1 MIGKLKGLIDSYGED
16 YVILDVGGVGYQ
28 VHCSSRTL
36 QALPSPGEAAVL
48 SIETYV
54 REDQIKLFGF
64 RSDIEREWFRLLQT
78 VQGVG
83 AKVALAVLSTLP
95 PAELANAIALRDKAA
110 VVRTPGVGP
119 KVAER
124 IVTELKDKAPAFANV
139 DPALVHLSGAID
151 DQRAPRPVAD
161 AISALVNLGYGQPQA
176 AAAIASASRSAG
188 ENAETAQ
195 LIRLGPEGI
204 GEVRRTPSRIVT
216 PERRSDDV
224 GDTALRPQ
232 MLSEFVGQ
240 AQARANLSIFIEAA
254 RKRGEALDHVL
265 FVGPPGLGK
274 TTLAQIVARELGV
287 GFRATSGPVIAKAGD
302 LAALLTN
309 LEERDVLFIDEIH
322 RLSPA
327 VEEVLYPAMEDF
339 QLDLIIGEG
348 PAARSV
354 KIELAKFTLVGA
366 TTRAGLLTNPLR
378 DRFGIPVRLNFYTV
392 EELEK
397 IVSRGARVLNV
408 GMTPDGANEIAR
420 RARGTPRIA
429 GRLLRRVRDF
439 ASAADAASI
448 DRKIAD
454 NALGA
459 LEVDAAGLDAMDRRY
474 LTTIAMNYGGGPVG
488 VETMAAALSE
498 PRDAIEDIIEP
509 FLIQCGYLQRTPRGR
524 LLTSHAFRHLGLAE
538 PARDPAQFGLFGN
551 QDSED

>member
-1 MIGKLKGLIDSYGED
+1 MS
-16 YVILDVGGVGYQ
+16 
-28 VHCSSRTL
+28 
-36 QALPSPGEAAVL
+36 
-48 SIETYV
+48 
-54 REDQIKLFGF
+54 
-64 RSDIEREWFRLLQT
+64 
-78 VQGVG
+78 
-83 AKVALAVLSTLP
+83 
-95 PAELANAIALRDKAA
+95 
-110 VVRTPGVGP
+110 
-119 KVAER
+119 
-124 IVTELKDKAPAFANV
+124 
-139 DPALVHLSGAID
+139 
-151 DQRAPRPVAD
+151 
-161 AISALVNLGYGQPQA
+161 
-176 AAAIASASRSAG
+176 
-188 ENAETAQ
+188 
-195 LIRLGPEGI
+195 
-204 GEVRRTPSRIVT
+204 TPSRIVT
-216 PERRSDDV
+216 PERRADDV

-232 MLSEFVGQ
+232 LLSEFVGQ
-240 AQARANLSIFIEAA
+240 AQARANLAVFIEAA
-254 RKRGEALDHVL
+254 RKRNEALDHVL

-287 GFRATSGPVIAKAGD
+287 GFRSTSGPVIAKAGD

-378 DRFGIPVRLNFYTV
+378 DRFGIPVRLNFYTE

-397 IVSRGARVLNV
+397 IVTRGARVLKI

-448 DRKIAD
+448 NRAHRRQRARCAGSRRRRARRHGPALSHDHRDELRRRSGRRGNHGRGAVGAARCDRGYHRAVPDSVRLPAANAARAAIDVARLPASRPCRAGSRSRAVRIVRQWQRGRAVIEAD
-454 NALGA
+454 PPLTAHLDGAIRDGRHRMQIRVYYEDTDFSGIVYHANYLRFMERGRSNYLRLLGA
-459 LEVDAAGLDAMDRRY
+459 DQRALFAEAESEAPGFAFVVRTMQIEFLKPARMDDLLEIVTRTLEVRGASITLAQEVRRGDVVLLEAKVKVAFVSGGQARPIPKALRVAMKAD
-474 LTTIAMNYGGGPVG
+474 
-488 VETMAAALSE
+488 
-498 PRDAIEDIIEP
+498 
-509 FLIQCGYLQRTPRGR
+509 LI
-524 LLTSHAFRHLGLAE
+524 
-538 PARDPAQFGLFGN
+538 
-551 QDSED
+551 